1 MINDIYKVLLSFINM
16 RYVLGGEYY
25 GSKKSSAT
33 EGRSKDDNNSK
44 EFRYK
49 KRGIGLDN

>member
-33 EGRSKDDNNSK
+33 KGWGEDDNNS
-44 EFRYK
+44 ERFRYK